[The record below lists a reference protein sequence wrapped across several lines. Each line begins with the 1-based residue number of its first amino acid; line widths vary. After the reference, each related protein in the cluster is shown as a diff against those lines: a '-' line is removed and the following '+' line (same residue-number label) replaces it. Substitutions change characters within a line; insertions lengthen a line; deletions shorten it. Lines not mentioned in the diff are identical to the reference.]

1 MSEVCNKLSIVFI
14 GIGDPD
20 TGNLNATLKML
31 STVFS
36 DKLDADT
43 KQQNLTDL
51 GMNLTYEIKR
61 TVGDMSGL
69 GIGIL
74 KKGIEIGKANAMYDL
89 VNAGIISPA
98 TGAAQINKLLTEFET
113 CRAEYN
119 RKKSLASNPLS

>member
-1 MSEVCNKLSIVFI
+1 MRRVEIQYRVPSRDSCS
-14 GIGDPD
+14 
-20 TGNLNATLKML
+20 LKAKSYR

-74 KKGIEIGKANAMYDL
+74 KKGIEEGIDIGKANAMYDL